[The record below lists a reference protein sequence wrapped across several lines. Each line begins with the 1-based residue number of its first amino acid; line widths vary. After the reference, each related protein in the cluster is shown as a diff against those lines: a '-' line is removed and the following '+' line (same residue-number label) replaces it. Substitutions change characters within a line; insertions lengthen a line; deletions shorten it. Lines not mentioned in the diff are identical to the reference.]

1 LNIAIGEVRLLKLV
15 PSASSHH
22 IACTLHHFPLASA
35 PSYIPI
41 SYVWGSTD
49 NPATIAVDGHSFLV
63 TRNLYF
69 VLRNLKATASDLA
82 ATDVAIDAGG
92 VYYWVDAI
100 CIDQHNDDERSQQ
113 VRRMRHIYEC
123 SSVLINLGEPKAQ
136 DAEAI
141 MAIEKL
147 ASVKG
152 MWKLKDLVPHWE
164 ALTEFFSKPYFSRM
178 WIVQEIIVPRRIDGR
193 LLTSGSKSVTFR
205 NLFKVATFF
214 CQMDLRDLP
223 AEVERWELVAG
234 MRRCCLLGQ
243 VLLSWNYCTSE
254 KLFVALLW
262 ACRDQKATD
271 PRDKIY
277 ALLGLFEKSQ
287 LPEVL
292 AEVDGWEG
300 DNRPSNFERTIL
312 KADYRASVEDVY
324 TSAVKAVVSA
334 TGCLDI
340 ICACQGPRGL
350 RRSWTPDWSESW
362 SRTSLLHQNMV
373 LLSEDI
379 GEEDAFHASGALR
392 GQVTFSDDSL
402 FMTAKGICY
411 STILQA
417 EEPWSSRKVED
428 ELNYLK
434 SCAQIMSTAGGKRCI
449 ETYGSYHAAER
460 KYYETLLAVENTNRD
475 FQVDIVGT
483 FGMGKS
489 RAWYERALKE
499 DQFLRRWILVNEG
512 RRIAITYDGKFA
524 LVPEH
529 VEMNDIICVLLG
541 CSVPVVLRKI
551 EDHYLFIGECFVSAV
566 MQGELVANLQTLSDF
581 ELR

>member
-1 LNIAIGEVRLLKLV
+1 M
-15 PSASSHH
+15 
-22 IACTLHHFPLASA
+22 
-35 PSYIPI
+35 
-41 SYVWGSTD
+41 
-49 NPATIAVDGHSFLV
+49 V
-63 TRNLYF
+63 T
-69 VLRNLKATASDLA
+69 AADLA

-100 CIDQHNDDERSQQ
+100 CIDQSNNDERSQQ

-123 SSVLINLGEPKAQ
+123 SSVLISLGEPKVQ
-136 DAEAI
+136 DTEAI

-147 ASVKG
+147 AGVKG
-152 MWKLKDLVPHWE
+152 MWKLRDLVPHWE
-164 ALTEFFSKPYFSRM
+164 ALTMFFSKPYFSRM

-193 LLTSGSKSVTFR
+193 LLTSGLKSVTFR
-205 NLFKVATFF
+205 NIFKVATFF
-214 CQMDLRDLP
+214 CGMELRDLP
-223 AEVERWELVAG
+223 EEVERWELVAG

-287 LPEVL
+287 LPEKL

-300 DNRPSNFERTIL
+300 DNRPPNFDRTML
-312 KADYRASVEDVY
+312 TADYRASVDDVY
-324 TSAVKAVVSA
+324 TAAVKAVVSA

-350 RRSWTPDWSESW
+350 RRTWTPDWSEPW
-362 SRTSLLHQNMV
+362 ARTSLLHQNMV

-379 GEEDAFHASGALR
+379 GVEDAFHASGTVR
-392 GQVTFSDDSL
+392 GRATFSDDSL
-402 FMTAKGICY
+402 SMTAKGVY
-411 STILQA
+411 HSTIFQT
-417 EEPWSSRKVED
+417 EERWSSRNVED

-434 SCAQIMSTAGGKRCI
+434 SCGQTMNTPGGKRCI
-449 ETYGSYHAAER
+449 ETYGSYLEAEK
-460 KYYETLLAVENTNRD
+460 KYYESLLAVESTNRD

-489 RAWYERALKE
+489 KAWYERALKE

-512 RRIAITYDGKFA
+512 RRIAITYDGTFA

-529 VEMNDIICVLLG
+529 AEADDVICVLLG
-541 CSVPVVLRKI
+541 CSVPVVLRKV
-551 EDHYLFIGECFVSAV
+551 EDHYSFIGECFVSGI
-566 MQGELVANLQTLSDF
+566 MQGELVTNLETLSDF
-581 ELR
+581 EMR